1 MISLLEDIENN
12 VVEYETRLT
21 DGLPQCNMPAVCYDL
36 TRLSASLVM
45 EALTAYSQ
53 IIVRDDFIGNPF
65 YGTPADFLNSFAFR
79 C

>member
-1 MISLLEDIENN
+1 MISQLEHIENN

-36 TRLSASLVM
+36 TRLSAFLVM

-53 IIVRDDFIGNPF
+53 IIVRDDFTGNPF